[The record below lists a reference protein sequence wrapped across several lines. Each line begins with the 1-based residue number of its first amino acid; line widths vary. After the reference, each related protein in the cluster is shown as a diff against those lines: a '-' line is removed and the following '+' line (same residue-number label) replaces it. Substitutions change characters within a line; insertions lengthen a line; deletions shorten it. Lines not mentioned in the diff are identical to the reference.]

1 MFARKLSWPLVAGS
15 LTMFQRLELTY
26 RLRLIMSWRANLVIE
41 RVDFLKEFLDSRG
54 LCRPSFG
61 LWN

>member
-1 MFARKLSWPLVAGS
+1 
-15 LTMFQRLELTY
+15 MFQRLELTH
-26 RLRLIMSWRANLVIE
+26 RLRLIMSWRTNLVIE

-61 LWN
+61 LWNQQDPHVR